1 MGGCDCF
8 VDGNV
13 LGGGVA
19 IGPFVVR
26 DSVTGGVG
34 GEVGMPEGGG
44 EVCLPMEGC
53 PACWKGVV
61 VCLLERGPNLS
72 EDSRAG

>member
-1 MGGCDCF
+1 MGGG
-8 VDGNV
+8 DGVVNGDV
-13 LGGGVA
+13 LSGGVA

-44 EVCLPMEGC
+44 EVGLPVEGRPPC
-53 PACWKGVV
+53 MKSVV
-61 VCLLERGPNLS
+61 VRLL
-72 EDSRAG
+72 